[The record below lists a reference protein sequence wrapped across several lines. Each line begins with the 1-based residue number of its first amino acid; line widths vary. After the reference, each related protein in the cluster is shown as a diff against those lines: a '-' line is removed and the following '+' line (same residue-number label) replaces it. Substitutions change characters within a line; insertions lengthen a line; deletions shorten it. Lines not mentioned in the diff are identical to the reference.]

1 MPEYPG
7 DEWRAKWHTLDLTQA
22 NVLLDKIGLDKK
34 DASGMRL
41 RADGKGPLRI
51 EVNTTNSFVN
61 FSKIAEMIVQQWK
74 KVGITLDIK
83 DMERSTWEQNRNA
96 NKQQICMW
104 SNGGTELIY
113 LYPIHALP
121 VQEHSQAGPLI
132 AQWYGTAGAKGIA
145 PTDPDLKK
153 CMELYADAQTKPLAE
168 RNKLAQ
174 EIWKTYVDS
183 VLAIGTVGLSP
194 AFLGMRVTSNKL
206 GNIPGRHVNAQ
217 HMRTPTSSRPTT
229 IFFKS

>member
-7 DEWRAKWHTLDLTQA
+7 DEWRTKWHTLDVAQA
-22 NVLLDKIGLDKK
+22 NALLDKIGLDKK

-83 DMERSTWEQNRNA
+83 DMERATWEQNRNA

-121 VQEHSQAGPLI
+121 VQENSQVGPSDRPVVWDRRRQGHRAHGSRSQEVHGALHRRADEEAGR
-132 AQWYGTAGAKGIA
+132 AQQARPG
-145 PTDPDLKK
+145 DLEDL
-153 CMELYADAQTKPLAE
+153 C
-168 RNKLAQ
+168 
-174 EIWKTYVDS
+174 
-183 VLAIGTVGLSP
+183 
-194 AFLGMRVTSNKL
+194 
-206 GNIPGRHVNAQ
+206 
-217 HMRTPTSSRPTT
+217 
-229 IFFKS
+229 